1 MSNTVIIWIGLPAA
15 VSLLLILLQRWQK
28 ITAIIAT
35 LLPLILAG
43 LAGIFSNDLVL
54 SVAGRQ
60 FILEDSL
67 VVFGRIVQINASQLG
82 IVSLLYFVCFAW
94 NALSRLFDESR
105 WFNSLSL
112 FITALW
118 VSVQFVNPFI
128 YSAVIIEL
136 IALTSVPLLSPRG
149 TPAKK
154 GIIRFLSMQTLALPL
169 ILVSGWMVTGI
180 ETSPSAQAL
189 VLRGTILVLLGFVL
203 WVGIFPLH
211 SWIPML
217 TEESPPWTVSFLLVM
232 MQVGFALFFLKF
244 LNQYGWLRT
253 LPELDTFLK
262 WIGVFCILWAG
273 IIAAFQ
279 TDLNRLLGY
288 FFLAETGYIAFS
300 MAYRGT
306 NGLEVMAMTF
316 VTRFLAHWALAI
328 TLSSLQRLTGHQ
340 SLSFDT
346 LRGVIH
352 RYPFVSIL
360 LICSLLNVIG
370 MPLFSLY
377 PTKHIIWNLVSS
389 DNLALALLVAV
400 GIFGMLT
407 MFLRLFSAIIHPEIK
422 SAPTTSEEPGTE
434 TIGLK
439 IMVILILLVI
449 VLPGI
454 FPDILSRPLLEL
466 LVSFENLTH

>member
-1 MSNTVIIWIGLPAA
+1 
-15 VSLLLILLQRWQK
+15 
-28 ITAIIAT
+28 
-35 LLPLILAG
+35 
-43 LAGIFSNDLVL
+43 
-54 SVAGRQ
+54 
-60 FILEDSL
+60 
-67 VVFGRIVQINASQLG
+67 
-82 IVSLLYFVCFAW
+82 
-94 NALSRLFDESR
+94 
-105 WFNSLSL
+105 
-112 FITALW
+112 
-118 VSVQFVNPFI
+118 
-128 YSAVIIEL
+128 
-136 IALTSVPLLSPRG
+136 
-149 TPAKK
+149 
-154 GIIRFLSMQTLALPL
+154 
-169 ILVSGWMVTGI
+169 
-180 ETSPSAQAL
+180 
-189 VLRGTILVLLGFVL
+189 
-203 WVGIFPLH
+203 
-211 SWIPML
+211 ML
-217 TEESPPWTVSFLLVM
+217 TEESHPWTVSFLLVM

-454 FPDILSRPLLEL
+454 FPDILSRPLREL